1 MKRDKKIN
9 HFAKR
14 LAELSKEDGVVTE
27 ARVKEVLAGL
37 RQSAQRNRL
46 ALLKAYLSVLRR
58 EVARQTALIRTP
70 GALGRE
76 AIEAI
81 EASFTKLYG
90 RPVRARVE
98 PDANLIAGVSIR
110 VGDDLY
116 DASVSGRLK
125 RLAEFVN

>member
-1 MKRDKKIN
+1 MKRDKKISR
-9 HFAKR
+9 FAKR
-14 LAELSKEDGVVTE
+14 LVELSKEDGVVTE

-37 RQSAQRNRL
+37 KQAAPRNTL
-46 ALLKAYLSVLRR
+46 PILKTYLTVLRR

-70 GALGRE
+70 GALGSD
-76 AIEAI
+76 AIDAI

-90 RPVRARVE
+90 RPVQARVE
-98 PDANLIAGVSIR
+98 PDTSLIAGVSIR

>member
-9 HFAKR
+9 QFAKR

-27 ARVKEVLAGL
+27 ARVNEVLAGL
-37 RQSAQRNRL
+37 KQSAPRNHL
-46 ALLKAYLSVLRR
+46 PLLKTYLTVLRR
-58 EVARQTALIRTP
+58 EIARQTALIRTP
-70 GALGRE
+70 GALAPE
-76 AIEAI
+76 AIGAI
-81 EASFTKLYG
+81 EASFTKLYD

-98 PDANLIAGVSIR
+98 PDTSLIAGVTIR

-116 DASVSGRLK
+116 DATVAGRLK